1 MNVALSG
8 EQVKALSGDAKVL
21 AYSDLSNVG
30 NINQLLPKCV
40 ILYQT
45 ADKNG
50 CMMGHWCA
58 LTKVGS
64 GLYFF
69 DSYGKFVDDT
79 QKFIGGDYMKKT
91 NQIKNKIQK
100 LMRYS
105 GFSDLNYN
113 EHAYQKMSPQIS
125 TCGRYAGM
133 FCRLGMT
140 TDDFYDFMCEAK
152 NSMGGS
158 YDSVIVKLTNGLF

>member
-1 MNVALSG
+1 MNIALSG
-8 EQVKALSGDAKVL
+8 EQVKALSNGAKVM
-21 AYSDLSNVG
+21 AYSDLAVIGDISK
-30 NINQLLPKCV
+30 LLPKSV

-50 CMMGHWCA
+50 CMIGHWCA
-58 LTKVGS
+58 LTKVGN

-79 QKFIGGDYMKKT
+79 QKFIGGDYLEKT

-105 GFSDLNYN
+105 NYSNLNYN

-125 TCGRYAGM
+125 TCGRYAGL

-140 TDDFYDFMCEAK
+140 TDEFYDMMKK
-152 NSMGGS
+152 NKELMGGT
-158 YDSVIVKLTNGLF
+158 YDSVIVKLTDGLF